1 MRSMT
6 GFGRA
11 ETTTDEWKIE
21 IEVSGVNRKQI
32 DVSLSLPGSLQELE
46 GELRRILT
54 ESGSRGRIQA
64 KVHLSHAGESASHLV
79 FDESL
84 AQQYIEAARTLESSQ
99 QIETRLTAAD
109 LFRAPGLFRIE
120 ESDARAADL
129 RDPVLATLDNALNEF
144 HEMQETEGAHLRE
157 DLGERIEEIE
167 RLLTDLRDL
176 APRVPELHRE
186 HLQQRLQESGLD
198 IDYNDDRVL
207 REIALFAERS
217 DITEEL
223 TRLDSHLV
231 QFRSYLDSSEPAGRS
246 MDFLCQELN
255 REFNTIGSKA
265 NDADIA
271 QRIVSAKTELE
282 KIREQVQNV
291 Q

>member
-21 IEVSGVNRKQI
+21 IEISGVNRKQI
-32 DVSLSLPGSLQELE
+32 DVSLNLPGSLQELE
-46 GELRRILT
+46 SELRRLLT

-64 KVHLSHAGESASHLV
+64 RVNLSHVGESANHLL
-79 FDESL
+79 FDEAL
-84 AQQYIEAARTLESSQ
+84 AHQYIAAARSLESSQ
-99 QIETRLTAAD
+99 QVETRLTAAD

-120 ESDARAADL
+120 ESDASAEDL
-129 RDPVLATLDNALNEF
+129 RGPVVATLENALNEF
-144 HEMQETEGAHLRE
+144 CEMQEREGAHLRE
-157 DLGERIEEIE
+157 DLGERIKEISK
-167 RLLTDLRDL
+167 LLEALRSL

-186 HLQQRLQESGLD
+186 HLQQRLRESGLE
-198 IDYNDDRVL
+198 IDYNDDRIL

-223 TRLDSHLV
+223 TRLDSHLA
-231 QFRSYLDSSEPAGRS
+231 QFRSYLDSTEPAGRS

>member
-1 MRSMT
+1 MT

-11 ETTTDEWKIE
+11 ECTTGEWKVE

-32 DVSLSLPGSLQELE
+32 DVSLNLPGSLQELE
-46 GELRRILT
+46 AELRRVLT
-54 ESGSRGRIQA
+54 ESVSRGRIQA
-64 KVHLSHAGESASHLV
+64 RINLGHAGESSNHLA
-79 FDESL
+79 FDEGL
-84 AQQYIEAARTLESSQ
+84 AQQYIAAARTLAESHGV
-99 QIETRLTAAD
+99 ETRLTAAD

-120 ESDARAADL
+120 ESDARAEDL
-129 RDPVLATLDNALNEF
+129 RDPIRSTLDEALAEF
-144 HEMQETEGAHLRE
+144 REMQEREGSHLRD
-157 DLGERIEEIE
+157 DLQERIDEIS
-167 RLLTDLRDL
+167 RLLDQLREL

-186 HLQQRLQESGLD
+186 HLQQRLEESGLEIAYD
-198 IDYNDDRVL
+198 DDRVL
-207 REIALFAERS
+207 REIALYAERC

-223 TRLDSHLV
+223 TRLDSHLS
-231 QFRSYLDSSEPAGRS
+231 QFRSYLASTEPVGRS

-265 NDADIA
+265 NDAEIA
-271 QRIVSAKTELE
+271 QAIVTSKTELE